1 METVFRITVDQD
13 LVKEMMVVSWGE
25 IKIDLKLHVSPDSQ
39 HSLMIKF
46 PRLENFLLS
55 MSLSQQDRGDRRRQL
70 RENNVVF

>member
-1 METVFRITVDQD
+1 METVFRMTVDQD
-13 LVKEMMVVSWGE
+13 LLKEMMVLSCGK

-55 MSLSQQDRGDRRRQL
+55 MSLSQQDRADRRRQL
-70 RENNVVF
+70 RGNNVVF

>member
-1 METVFRITVDQD
+1 MTVDQD

-25 IKIDLKLHVSPDSQ
+25 IKIDLKLHVSLDSQ

-55 MSLSQQDRGDRRRQL
+55 MSLSQPDRREQTV
-70 RENNVVF
+70 EGK

>member
-1 METVFRITVDQD
+1 MTVDQD

-25 IKIDLKLHVSPDSQ
+25 IKIDLKLQVSPDSQ

-55 MSLSQQDRGDRRRQL
+55 MSLSQTDRETDRSRDPTV
-70 RENNVVF
+70 EGE

>member
-13 LVKEMMVVSWGE
+13 LVKEMMVVSWGK
-25 IKIDLKLHVSPDSQ
+25 IKIDLKLHISPDSR

-55 MSLSQQDRGDRRRQL
+55 MSLSQPDRREQTV
-70 RENNVVF
+70 EGK

>member
-1 METVFRITVDQD
+1 METVLRITVDQD
-13 LVKEMMVVSWGE
+13 LVKEMMVVSWGK

-55 MSLSQQDRGDRRRQL
+55 MSLSQPARQIGADS
-70 RENNVVF
+70 